1 VRYLRERRP
10 EILLSTANNTALVS
24 AAGLALAGDQACQ
37 LVLKTTNPIA
47 TSRHR
52 GLLRLIRLWSY
63 RRVFGRTAR
72 VCTLSDEETA
82 EMVAEFPDFAP
93 LFRTVVQPY
102 VTPAMLSSPRK
113 SEATGRPTILS
124 VARLTEQKRLDRLFR
139 AFAHVRT
146 PGARLV
152 ICGEGEQ
159 RENLAALAREL
170 AIADRV
176 EMRGYVPDISAAL
189 HDARLLVLTSDY
201 EGLPAAALEAMAAN
215 CAVLSTDCFPSARTL
230 IGGAPGCEI
239 IEDSSPQAL
248 GAQLDRML
256 AQPRFTGLAEIATR
270 YSVENGIASHLAELR
285 ELLADCPVVSRPA
298 ANRRRAAA
306 GANG

>member
-1 VRYLRERRP
+1 
-10 EILLSTANNTALVS
+10 
-24 AAGLALAGDQACQ
+24 
-37 LVLKTTNPIA
+37 
-47 TSRHR
+47 
-52 GLLRLIRLWSY
+52 
-63 RRVFGRTAR
+63 
-72 VCTLSDEETA
+72 
-82 EMVAEFPDFAP
+82 MVAEFPDFAP

-102 VTPAMLSSPRK
+102 VTPAMLSSPCN

-124 VARLTEQKRLDRLFR
+124 VARLTEQKRLDRLIR

-146 PGARLV
+146 PGSRLV
-152 ICGEGEQ
+152 ICGEGEE

-170 AIADRV
+170 AVADRV
-176 EMRGYVPDISAAL
+176 EMRGYVPEISAAL

-201 EGLPAAALEAMAAN
+201 EGLPAAALEAMAAK

-239 IEDSSPQAL
+239 IEDSSPRAL

-256 AQPRFTGLAEIATR
+256 AQPQPTGLAEIATR
-270 YSVENGIASHLAELR
+270 YSVENGVASHLAELT
-285 ELLADCPVVSRPA
+285 ELLADCRVASRPA